1 MERVPLDSAAGVA
14 VEVDDAGKIFA
25 GTVVGLIMTALKYE
39 ALLVEDLNI
48 LAFDFDGV
56 SFENLGAWETD
67 KYLDPG
73 LCIMLGEDELLPS
86 RVARSLQ
93 SFCEL

>member
-25 GTVVGLIMTALKYE
+25 GTVVGLIMTTLKYE

-67 KYLDPG
+67 KYLGPG
-73 LCIMLGEDELLPS
+73 LCIMLLIQRCRLLDS
-86 RVARSLQ
+86 RYAR
-93 SFCEL
+93 

>member
-67 KYLDPG
+67 KYLGPG
-73 LCIMLGEDELLPS
+73 LCIMLGEDELSPS

-93 SFCEL
+93 SLCE

>member
-1 MERVPLDSAAGVA
+1 MEGVPLDSAAGVA

-48 LAFDFDGV
+48 LAFDFD
-56 SFENLGAWETD
+56 
-67 KYLDPG
+67 
-73 LCIMLGEDELLPS
+73 
-86 RVARSLQ
+86 
-93 SFCEL
+93 